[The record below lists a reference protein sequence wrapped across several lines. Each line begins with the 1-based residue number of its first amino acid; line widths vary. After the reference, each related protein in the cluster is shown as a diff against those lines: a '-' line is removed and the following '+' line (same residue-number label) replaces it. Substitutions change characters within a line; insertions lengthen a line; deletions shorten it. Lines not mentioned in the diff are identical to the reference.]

1 MADAINV
8 LGISGSLRAGSFNS
22 GLLRAAASVL
32 PPNMEMTTIP
42 LHHIPLF
49 NADVEAQGN
58 PEPVTALQQ
67 AIGEADGLLFAVP
80 EYNYSITGVLKNA
93 FDWASR
99 GRPSTLDGK
108 PAAVMGVGG
117 RSGTVRAQMH
127 MRQIALH
134 NSMRVM
140 IDPELLLVRSR
151 RRQDPDGN
159 VIDDDL
165 LERLR
170 EFMAA
175 FDEWIRHCRVD
186 PTLRYA

>member
-1 MADAINV
+1 MADAIKV

-32 PPNMEMTTIP
+32 PANMELTPFP
-42 LHHIPLF
+42 LHDIPLF

-108 PAAVMGVGG
+108 PAAIMGVGG

-186 PTLRYA
+186 PTLRFA

>member
-1 MADAINV
+1 MADTINV

-32 PPNMEMTTIP
+32 PPGMEVSIFP
-42 LHHIPLF
+42 LHDIPLF

-58 PEPVTALQQ
+58 PEAVTALQQ
-67 AIGEADGLLFAVP
+67 AIGAADGLLFAVP

-159 VIDDDL
+159 VTDDDL

-170 EFMAA
+170 EFMSA

-186 PTLRYA
+186 PTLRFA

>member
-1 MADAINV
+1 MADPINV

-32 PPNMEMTTIP
+32 PPNMEMTTFP
-42 LHHIPLF
+42 LHDIPLF

-58 PEPVTALQQ
+58 PAPVTALQQ

-108 PAAVMGVGG
+108 PAAIMGVGG

-159 VIDDDL
+159 VTDDDL

-186 PTLRYA
+186 PTLRFA

>member
-1 MADAINV
+1 MADAIKV

-32 PPNMEMTTIP
+32 PPHVEMTIFA
-42 LHHIPLF
+42 LHDIPLF

-108 PAAVMGVGG
+108 PAAIMGVGG

-165 LERLR
+165 LERIR

-186 PTLRYA
+186 PTLRFA

>member
-1 MADAINV
+1 MADTIKV
-8 LGISGSLRAGSFNS
+8 LGISGSLRAGSFNT
-22 GLLRAAASVL
+22 GLLRAAASLL
-32 PPNMEMTTIP
+32 PPEMEMAIFP
-42 LHHIPLF
+42 LHDIPLF

-58 PEPVTALQQ
+58 PAPVNALQQ
-67 AIGEADGLLFAVP
+67 AIGAADGLLFAVP

-108 PAAVMGVGG
+108 PAAIMGVGG

-151 RRQDPDGN
+151 RRSDPDGN
-159 VIDDDL
+159 LTDEAT

-170 EFMAA
+170 EFMSA

-186 PTLRYA
+186 PTLRFA

>member
-1 MADAINV
+1 MADPIKV

-32 PPNMEMTTIP
+32 PPNMEMTTFP
-42 LHHIPLF
+42 LHDIPLF

-58 PEPVTALQQ
+58 PAPVTALQQ

-108 PAAVMGVGG
+108 PAAIMGVGG

-159 VIDDDL
+159 VTDDDL

-186 PTLRYA
+186 PTLRFA

>member
-1 MADAINV
+1 MADAIKV

-32 PPNMEMTTIP
+32 PPNMEMTIFP
-42 LHHIPLF
+42 LHDIPLF
-49 NADVEAQGN
+49 NADVEEQGN
-58 PEPVTALQQ
+58 PAPVNALQQ

-170 EFMAA
+170 EFMSA

-186 PTLRYA
+186 PTLRFA

>member
-1 MADAINV
+1 MADAIKV

-22 GLLRAAASVL
+22 GLLRAAATVV
-32 PPNMEMTTIP
+32 PPNMEMTTFP
-42 LHHIPLF
+42 LHDIPLF

-58 PEPVTALQQ
+58 PAPVTALQE
-67 AIGEADGLLFAVP
+67 AIGAADGLLFAVP

-108 PAAVMGVGG
+108 PAAIMGVGG

-165 LERLR
+165 LERIR

-186 PTLRYA
+186 PTLRFA

>member
-1 MADAINV
+1 MADAIKV

-32 PPNMEMTTIP
+32 PANMEMTTFP
-42 LHHIPLF
+42 LHDIPLF

-108 PAAVMGVGG
+108 PAAIMGVGG

-186 PTLRYA
+186 PTLRFA

>member
-1 MADAINV
+1 MADAIKV

-32 PPNMEMTTIP
+32 PPNMEMTTFP
-42 LHHIPLF
+42 LHDLPLF

-108 PAAVMGVGG
+108 PAAIMGVGG

-165 LERLR
+165 LERIR

-175 FDEWIRHCRVD
+175 IDEWIRHCRVD
-186 PTLRYA
+186 PTLRFA

>member
-32 PPNMEMTTIP
+32 PPNMEMTIFP
-42 LHHIPLF
+42 LHDIPLF
-49 NADVEAQGN
+49 NADVESQGN
-58 PEPVTALQQ
+58 PAPVTALQQ

-108 PAAVMGVGG
+108 PAAIMGVGG

-165 LERLR
+165 LERIR

-175 FDEWIRHCRVD
+175 LDDWIRHCRVD
-186 PTLRYA
+186 PTLRFA

>member
-1 MADAINV
+1 MADAIKV

-32 PPNMEMTTIP
+32 PPNMEMTIFP
-42 LHHIPLF
+42 LHDIPLF

-58 PEPVTALQQ
+58 PAPVTALQQ
-67 AIGEADGLLFAVP
+67 AIGAADGLLFAVP

-165 LERLR
+165 LERIR
-170 EFMAA
+170 EFMSA
-175 FDEWIRHCRVD
+175 FDDWIRHCRVD

>member
-32 PPNMEMTTIP
+32 PRNMELTIFP
-42 LHHIPLF
+42 LHDIPLF

-58 PEPVTALQQ
+58 PAAVTALQQ

-108 PAAVMGVGG
+108 PAAIMGVGG

-159 VIDDDL
+159 VTDDDL
-165 LERLR
+165 LERMR

>member
-1 MADAINV
+1 MADPIKV

-32 PPNMEMTTIP
+32 PPNMEITTFP
-42 LHHIPLF
+42 LHDIPLF

-58 PEPVTALQQ
+58 PAPVTALQQ

-108 PAAVMGVGG
+108 PAAIMGVGG

-159 VIDDDL
+159 VTDDDL

-186 PTLRYA
+186 PTLRFA

>member
-1 MADAINV
+1 MADTIKV
-8 LGISGSLRAGSFNS
+8 LGISGSLRAGSFNT
-22 GLLRAAASVL
+22 GLLRAAATLL
-32 PPNMEMTTIP
+32 PPDMELATFP
-42 LHHIPLF
+42 LHDIPLF

-58 PEPVTALQQ
+58 PAPVTALQQ
-67 AIGEADGLLFAVP
+67 AIGAADGLLFAVP

-108 PAAVMGVGG
+108 PAAIMGVGG

-151 RRQDPDGN
+151 RRSDPDGN
-159 VIDDDL
+159 LTDDAT

-170 EFMAA
+170 EFMSA
-175 FDEWIRHCRVD
+175 FDEWIRHCRAD
-186 PTLRYA
+186 PTLRFA

>member
-32 PPNMEMTTIP
+32 PPNMEMTTFP
-42 LHHIPLF
+42 LHDIPLF

-58 PEPVTALQQ
+58 PAPVTALQQ

-117 RSGTVRAQMH
+117 RSGHRARPDAHAPDRPAQQH
-127 MRQIALH
+127 AGDDRPRTAAGALAPAT
-134 NSMRVM
+134 R
-140 IDPELLLVRSR
+140 P
-151 RRQDPDGN
+151 RRQ
-159 VIDDDL
+159 
-165 LERLR
+165 
-170 EFMAA
+170 
-175 FDEWIRHCRVD
+175 RH
-186 PTLRYA
+186 